1 MIESPSHMP
10 NKRSALLD
18 FSAYQR
24 LDAKKALIGI
34 THVAYLSTQTKKLG
48 KRNWTNEAEKKN
60 YNNRTECRG
69 RGGVEGS

>member
-34 THVAYLSTQTKKLG
+34 TQIKLQRFSSFDLDPSSTK
-48 KRNWTNEAEKKN
+48 TN
-60 YNNRTECRG
+60 
-69 RGGVEGS
+69 